1 MLLICLAFA
10 FTSLGFLGRTQ
21 GSTTSSS
28 AVPTHTVSV
37 GAAGFVFTPDTVIA
51 NVSDIVGEYFQPL
64 QSWASL
70 RTLPLTSPEYRFYPQ
85 NHSVARA
92 DFKSP
97 CIPYEYS
104 GPGRVGFWGGFHPLN
119 VVPPQPPF
127 FQVQIND
134 TAPIFFYCS
143 APGACIDDGMVGVI
157 NPNDTQTLDIQK
169 AYAKNATIAFSP
181 GESFPIESA
190 SSRSSSAPT
199 STFSSSP
206 SGPTA
211 TNTATTTPTSTPTAA
226 AAVSKPTL
234 SPGAIAGITVGGAA
248 VLVLAGA
255 LIYLCGRQRIM
266 GEIVQH
272 NMQHAT
278 PTYMPGHLSLA
289 SAATYLPKTPK
300 SDVDA
305 PGGRRNSGQAGL
317 FDHSAPETESYR
329 SRSPPVDDGRELV
342 IPSMHPAGSSG
353 NSSPGSPVRAG
364 SLGVRRPIPRRPI
377 PDRPGPVSP
386 LETIHQPLTADIP
399 AEPRVDMHNGNG
411 PHELDVDNGR
421 DCYPHPHH
429 TPAYNPT
436 PSSEHKQG
444 DHLL

>member
-10 FTSLGFLGRTQ
+10 FTSLAFLGRTQ

-37 GAAGFVFTPDTVIA
+37 GAVGTFEVILKTHILTLYLRQA
-51 NVSDIVGEYFQPL
+51 NVSDIV
-64 QSWASL
+64 
-70 RTLPLTSPEYRFYPQ
+70 EYRFYPQ

-119 VVPPQPPF
+119 VIPPQPPF

-211 TNTATTTPTSTPTAA
+211 TNTATTTSTSTPAA

-234 SPGAIAGITVGGAA
+234 SPGAIAGIAVGGAA

-255 LIYLCGRQRIM
+255 LIYLCSRQRIL

-305 PGGRRNSGQAGL
+305 LGGRRNSGQAGL

-353 NSSPGSPVRAG
+353 NSSPGSPVRGG
-364 SLGVRRPIPRRPI
+364 SLGIRRPIPRRPI
-377 PDRPGPVSP
+377 PDRPSPVSP
-386 LETIHQPLTADIP
+386 LETIHQPLNADIP
-399 AEPRVDMHNGNG
+399 VEPRVDLRNGNG

-421 DCYPHPHH
+421 DCYPHPHN
-429 TPAYNPT
+429 TLAYNPT